1 MFESP
6 VATKT
11 TRARTAT
18 AMPRRAQ
25 NIQSG
30 KKAPNK
36 TKDGAPLE
44 HPPKVND
51 KIGAS
56 NTLACS
62 LGERIELTSAI
73 SLRKPI
79 TGDDD
84 AVNGPLKST
93 RIMPPPSKPVS
104 SRTPADLANP
114 LLPRV

>member
-44 HPPKVND
+44 HPPKVDD

-62 LGERIELTSAI
+62 LGERIQLTSAI
-73 SLRKPI
+73 SRLKPI
-79 TGDDD
+79 TGDD
-84 AVNGPLKST
+84 AVNGLLKST
-93 RIMPPPSKPVS
+93 RIMPPPPQPV
-104 SRTPADLANP
+104 
-114 LLPRV
+114 